1 MTVDDLASQAGVPV
15 RTIREYQTMGL
26 LPPPT
31 RQGRVGRYWPSHRGR
46 LALIARLQD
55 RGYSLAGI
63 RDLLTSWQDGADLP
77 EILGLDPDQLVHLDE
92 PGAAATLAQLT
103 SALPALVPDHIEELL
118 AVGIVEACGPD
129 RYCVTSPSLLQLT
142 ADTLAAGYP
151 LERVIAYLQAIHEG
165 TTLIARATADL
176 LVDPPPDLEPERFAE
191 LATRGRGLL
200 AHGTGRLTIFTLARR
215 LGIDHGTPSA
225 IRAAIGADR

>member
-1 MTVDDLASQAGVPV
+1 MPV
-15 RTIREYQTMGL
+15 RTIREYQTIGL

-31 RQGRVGRYWPSHRGR
+31 KRGRVGLYGPTHSGR
-46 LALIARLQD
+46 LDLIARLQD

-63 RDLLTSWQDGADLP
+63 RDLLRSWQDGADLP

-92 PGAAATLAQLT
+92 PGAVADLAQL
-103 SALPALVPDHIEELL
+103 ARVLPALVPGHLEDLL
-118 AVGIVEACGPD
+118 AADVVERRGPD

-151 LERVIAYLQAIHEG
+151 PERVIAFLTAIHEG
-165 TTLIARATADL
+165 TTLIARAAADL
-176 LVDPPPDLEPERFAE
+176 LTDPPPTLKPKLLAE

-200 AHGTGRLTIFTLARR
+200 AHGTGRLTIYALARQ
-215 LGIDHGTPSA
+215 LGIDHGTPET
-225 IRAAIGADR
+225 IRKALRSLRDR